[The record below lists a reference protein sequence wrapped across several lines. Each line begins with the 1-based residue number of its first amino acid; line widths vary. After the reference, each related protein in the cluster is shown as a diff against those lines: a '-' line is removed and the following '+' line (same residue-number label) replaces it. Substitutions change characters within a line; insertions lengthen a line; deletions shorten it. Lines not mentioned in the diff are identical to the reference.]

1 MSDIDIYIQLS
12 TLPDDLKKEVGNFVA
27 FLKSKKTTKIKTKKP
42 VKSGLAKGLIEMKED
57 FDDPLED
64 FKDYMP

>member
-27 FLKSKKTTKIKTKKP
+27 FLKSKKSTKVKAKKQ
-42 VKSGLAKGLIEMKED
+42 VKAGLAKGLIEMTDD

-64 FKDYMP
+64 FKEYMP

>member
-1 MSDIDIYIQLS
+1 MSDIDIYIQIS

-27 FLKSKKTTKIKTKKP
+27 FLKSKKSTKVTTKKQ
-42 VKSGLAKGLIEMKED
+42 VKGGLAKGLIEMTDD

-64 FKDYMP
+64 FKEYMP